1 MSHLIIEQG
10 REVGK
15 EVAVPPSGMKFGRS
29 PANDIVL
36 DDESTMLFQG
46 RFFFKSDG
54 ALWVTDFSAADKPTV
69 GGEPI
74 DEHALNVGALVEV
87 GSTAFRVIG
96 TRRTEDKSSAPI
108 TPSSGAIEEEVDL
121 GFKPSRKQR
130 NAKEKK
136 ERTKAQSLVQRVLQ
150 VAVFLLLLLVI
161 AIAVPE
167 LMQLSGN
174 GASPAVEQEKSLSF
188 TYECVKGSRK
198 NIFRYYLELTPEGV
212 ASIQIDDLND
222 RHITKSAEVPAEA
235 LEVLS
240 RRLGG
245 SGFFEIDRD
254 YVIRPTHTYDLYD
267 IAIYCNGRFNQV
279 RVLNREQ
286 PKDFEHTVSILEDFV
301 FSELDVPFTLLE
313 EPEALIRYAAE
324 SFKLGQARYS
334 ERDVQPGKL
343 AEAINHYRESMV
355 YLETLEPKPG
365 LYGKAKQG
373 MARAKAEQ
381 DTRYKNFKFNADRA
395 MRLGNWRAAE
405 TQLRIL
411 AELIPDRDDERYETI
426 SSKQLEVEEHLR

>member
-1 MSHLIIEQG
+1 MYHLIIEQG
-10 REVGK
+10 QEVGK

-29 PANDIVL
+29 PANDLVL
-36 DDESTMLFQG
+36 ADESVMLFQG

-54 ALWVTDFSAADKPTV
+54 ALWVTDFSAADKTTV

-74 DEHALNVGALVEV
+74 DEHVLNVGDLVEV
-87 GSTAFRVIG
+87 GLTAFRVIG
-96 TRRTEDKSSAPI
+96 TRRAEDKPSISE
-108 TPSSGAIEEEVDL
+108 TPSSDAAEEEVDL
-121 GFKPSRKQR
+121 GFKPSRRQR
-130 NAKEKK
+130 NTKEKK

-167 LMQLSGN
+167 LMQLNGN
-174 GASPAVEQEKSLSF
+174 GASSAVEQEKSLSF
-188 TYECVKGSRK
+188 TYECVKGSQK
-198 NIFRYYLELTPEGV
+198 NIFRYYLELTPEGG

-222 RHITKSAEVPAEA
+222 RHITKSAEVSAEA
-235 LEVLS
+235 LETLS
-240 RRLGG
+240 RRLVG

-254 YVIRPTHTYDLYD
+254 YVIRPSSTYDLYD

-313 EPEALIRYAAE
+313 EPEALIRYAAD

-334 ERDVQPGKL
+334 ERDVQPGNL
-343 AEAINHYRESMV
+343 AEAVKHYRESMV
-355 YLETLEPKPG
+355 YLETLEPKPS
-365 LYGKAKQG
+365 LYGQAKQG

-381 DTRYKNFKFNADRA
+381 DTRYKEYKFNAERA